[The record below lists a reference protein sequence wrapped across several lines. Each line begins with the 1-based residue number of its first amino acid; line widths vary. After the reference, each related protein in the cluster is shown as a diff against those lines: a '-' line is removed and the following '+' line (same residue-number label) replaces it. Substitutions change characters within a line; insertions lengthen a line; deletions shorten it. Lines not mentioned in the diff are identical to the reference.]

1 MDPNIREHGVLRG
14 VLHRDDPAWERWL
27 RYEILSSLAKTGE
40 AQEKIMKAIEDLEKA
55 VARVTAAAEG
65 LHAHAAQ
72 VEKEHAECPTHD
84 EVQEAA
90 DALHWLADKLEGTK
104 AAAPAAST

>member
-1 MDPNIREHGVLRG
+1 MNYTERILRG

-27 RYEILSSLAKTGE
+27 KYEILANQG
-40 AQEKIMKAIEDLEKA
+40 KIMKAIESLEKA

-65 LHAHAAQ
+65 LH
-72 VEKEHAECPTHD
+72 KEHSECPTHD

-90 DALHWLADKLEGTK
+90 DALHRLADKLENRTAA
-104 AAAPAAST
+104 AAAPPAT